1 MYSLFIL
8 NETFTNGYRAALF
21 TFLGIRMWF
30 SSLNAKNLGTNVIT
44 FISEKK
50 YLILIHLIIID
61 MQEKEI
67 HLTFSY

>member
-30 SSLNAKNLGTNVIT
+30 LSLNAKNLEQT
-44 FISEKK
+44 
-50 YLILIHLIIID
+50 L
-61 MQEKEI
+61 
-67 HLTFSY
+67 